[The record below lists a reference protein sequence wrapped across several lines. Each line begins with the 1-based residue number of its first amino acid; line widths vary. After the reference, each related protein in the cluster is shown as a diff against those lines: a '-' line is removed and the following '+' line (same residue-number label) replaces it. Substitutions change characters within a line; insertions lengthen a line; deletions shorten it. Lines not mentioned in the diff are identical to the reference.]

1 MNETRPL
8 SPANFKKGYLAFQRH
23 EKRDSMYR
31 TATFLV
37 AHFWGKP
44 GEMADSLGVLLLTWN
59 QAFYRYGI
67 FDFGKLEDCIRR
79 NFQLLDEYRRSNIL
93 NYCAADDEAI
103 ENLFRDLLDAL
114 RISDGKKKGTK
125 SPVAVAKALH
135 LLASD
140 FFPLWDYEIARAY
153 NCRYSI
159 DPEAKYVMFV
169 RKSKEMA
176 EELKSTVNT
185 KAVGKTLLK
194 LIDEYNY
201 AKYTRGWI

>member
-1 MNETRPL
+1 MNTPIL
-8 SPANFKKGYLAFQRH
+8 ASFKKGYLAFQKR

-44 GEMADSLGVLLLTWN
+44 AEMADSLGVLLLTWN
-59 QAFYRYGI
+59 HAFYRYGI
-67 FDFGKLEDCIRR
+67 FDFDKLEACISKNLSSLDKYR
-79 NFQLLDEYRRSNIL
+79 NSSIL
-93 NYCAADDEAI
+93 NYTSADDKAI
-103 ENLFRDLLDAL
+103 EHLFQQFLDAL
-114 RISDGKKKGTK
+114 RIHAGKKKGQK
-125 SPVAVAKALH
+125 SAVGVAKALH
-135 LLASD
+135 LLAPD

-153 NCRYSI
+153 GCAYSSN
-159 DPEAKYVMFV
+159 PAEKYLVFF

-176 EELKSTVNT
+176 EKLQFSVDA
-185 KAVGKTLLK
+185 KAMGKTLLK